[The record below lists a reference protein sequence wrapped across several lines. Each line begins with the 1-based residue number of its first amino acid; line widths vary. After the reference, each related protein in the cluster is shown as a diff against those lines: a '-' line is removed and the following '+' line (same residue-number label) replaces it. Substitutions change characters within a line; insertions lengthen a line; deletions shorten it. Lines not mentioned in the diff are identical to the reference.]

1 MSERV
6 REGVAAALRLARA
19 GRFGQAGRAMAA
31 AAREAAL
38 LPLGPVLVAVRNLL
52 RREETAAPAPPS
64 EKGGA
69 AADPHPAEPHPAEP
83 HPAERHPAEP
93 HPVEPRTEEPP
104 DRPAAVLEPGRF
116 VAVAG
121 SRDYLLFTPGRRDTP
136 PPLLLMLHGCRQ
148 DAADFLAGTGMNRLA
163 EEHGVMVA
171 YPEQSAAAN
180 TYRCWNWFSPAD
192 QRRGEGEPSIIAG
205 LARDILRTRGAD
217 PARVYVAGLS
227 AGGAAAAVLGQLYPD
242 LFAAVGVHSGVPCGG
257 ARDATS
263 AYTAMR
269 DGVAADALVPP
280 VGDVGQPHR
289 PVPTIVV
296 HGDRDTVVNPRNAE
310 AVIVQAS
317 AGRPL
322 HRREET
328 VEADSRR
335 PARRIRLSDDGGC
348 TVMEQWIVE
357 GLGHAWSGGDP
368 AGSYTDP
375 SGPDAAAAMLRF
387 FLSHRHPDPS
397 PVL

>member
-1 MSERV
+1 MSERL
-6 REGVAAALRLARA
+6 REGVAAALRLART
-19 GRFGQAGRAMAA
+19 GRFGRSGRAMAA

-38 LPLGPVLVAVRNLL
+38 LPFGASLAAVRSFF
-52 RREETAAPAPPS
+52 RREETAPPERPAEEEVPPATPRTA
-64 EKGGA
+64 EPR
-69 AADPHPAEPHPAEP
+69 AADPPAAAPGAAEV
-83 HPAERHPAEP
+83 A
-93 HPVEPRTEEPP
+93 
-104 DRPAAVLEPGRF
+104 DRPAAAPEPVARASHLAPGRF
-116 VAVAG
+116 VAVTG
-121 SRDYLLFTPGRRDTP
+121 SRDYLLFTPGRPDTP

-205 LARDILRTRGAD
+205 LARDILRTHGAD

-280 VGDVGQPHR
+280 VDDVGQPHR
-289 PVPTIVV
+289 PVPTFVV
-296 HGDRDTVVNPRNAE
+296 HGDQDTVVNPRNAE

-328 VEADSRR
+328 VEADGRR
-335 PARRIRLSDDGGC
+335 PARRIRLSDDEGC